1 MPELIADT
9 SRIVICVPFGIVVTA
24 AATMPGSSR
33 TELALNNLEQH
44 CSSLL
49 SKRIGHEIQNPLSWT
64 FEPKGESVPRLRRNI
79 AIMPVAGSRLL
90 VLTRGFYDRD
100 PRAVSRDLLGKVLV
114 RRDHR
119 KLRKGRIVEV
129 EAYLGEG
136 DPAAHAAGGRTLR
149 NQALFGPPG
158 HAYVYFIYGNHWCF
172 NVSCLPDGIAGG
184 VLFRALEPMEG
195 IQEMAKARH
204 VTIATDRDLKR
215 LTSGPGRLAEAFGIT
230 RDRDNNKDL
239 TSRKS
244 DLWIADDGF
253 RPPQTLETTRIG
265 ITKAAEMTLRY
276 LIAGN
281 KFVSGGKPLPAKTP

>member
-1 MPELIADT
+1 MP
-9 SRIVICVPFGIVVTA
+9 A
-24 AATMPGSSR
+24 AK
-33 TELALNNLEQH
+33 N
-44 CSSLL
+44 
-49 SKRIGHEIQNPLSWT
+49 K
-64 FEPKGESVPRLRRNI
+64 
-79 AIMPVAGSRLL
+79 LL

-114 RRDHR
+114 RRDSR

-136 DPAAHAAGGRTLR
+136 DPAAHAAAGRTLR
-149 NQALFGPPG
+149 NEALFGPPG

-184 VLFRALEPMEG
+184 VLFRALEPIEG

-204 VTIATDRDLKR
+204 LTIATEGHLKL
-215 LTSGPGRLAEAFGIT
+215 LTSGPGRLAEAFGVT

-239 TSRKS
+239 TSQKS

-253 RPPQTLETTRIG
+253 RPPETLETTRIG

-281 KFVSGGKPLPAKTP
+281 KFVSGGKPLLVKTR